1 VEAKQLDPSV
11 RSELRSL
18 SKLNAE
24 AVGAHLVA
32 AGQVLDSDP
41 KAALAHARAARQ
53 RAARVGVVREA
64 AGIAAYHAEE
74 WAEALTEL
82 RTARR
87 ISGDPRTLPMIAD
100 SERALGRPQA
110 ALKALND
117 PDVRRLDAEGR
128 AELFIVV
135 AGARRDLGQTEAA
148 LSVLARGGLDRS
160 KPNAGSVRL
169 WYVYADTLAELGRR
183 EEAAQWFAAAAAID
197 PTGETDAAERAADLL

>member
-1 VEAKQLDPSV
+1 MP
-11 RSELRSL
+11 
-18 SKLNAE
+18 
-24 AVGAHLVA
+24 
-32 AGQVLDSDP
+32 
-41 KAALAHARAARQ
+41 ARRGSG
-53 RAARVGVVREA
+53 RLEVGVVREA

-87 ISGDPRTLPMIAD
+87 ITGDPRTLPMAAD
-100 SERALGRPQA
+100 AERALGRPQA

-117 PDVRRLDAEGR
+117 PDVRRLDPQTR

-148 LSVLARGGLDRS
+148 LGVLARGGLDRG

-183 EEAAQWFAAAAAID
+183 EEAAQWFAAAAALD